1 MSALILFIS
10 SFFGVGARAFQQLN
24 VKDLNFKM
32 IPYGSFAIAFCDAMI
47 VISFVVKPEWWMF
60 VFAGAGGTLGCWAT
74 MYLYKLN
81 IDRQNRIND
90 NIDVL
95 HK

>member
-10 SFFGVGARAFQQLN
+10 SFFGVGARAFQQLQ
-24 VKDLNFKM
+24 VKDLNFKA

-60 VFAGAGGTLGCWAT
+60 VFAGLGGTLGCWTT

-81 IDRQNRIND
+81 
-90 NIDVL
+90 
-95 HK
+95 KEKK